1 MAAGLILE
9 FSGVGEKDY
18 EAVNSKLDIDMKTGT
33 GNWPKGLLSHGA
45 GHTDDGDFVVME
57 VWTDRGAQEEFMVTR
72 LGPALGEA
80 GVAPPKRMAWVN
92 LLAHHTPA

>member
-9 FSGVGEKDY
+9 FSGVSEQDY
-18 EAVNSKLDIDMKTGT
+18 AAVSSKLGIDAKTGK
-33 GNWPKGLLSHGA
+33 GNWPKGLQSHGA
-45 GHTDDGDFVVME
+45 GPTDDGGFVVME

-72 LGPALGEA
+72 LGPVLGEI
-80 GVAPPKRMAWVN
+80 GVPAPTRIAWVN